1 MKSRLIKLPSLLYLV
16 ALLTAL
22 AAIGV
27 ACGGEPTTAPE
38 PPPPTQ
44 AMMAPTPVPVDL
56 SGITAEMQQSIADAM
71 AEMETPETM
80 SDAEIQQ
87 VVQDAIAQAAASAAA
102 SVPEP
107 LSDAEIAALVEAAV
121 GQAAASAPETLSDA
135 EVTALVEA
143 AVAQAAANAAAGAQE
158 PLSEAEIAAIV
169 VAAIPTPVPAPTAMA
184 PDAKPVS
191 DRVIFVAFA
200 ERESNDAAAVAAD
213 AFWGQLTPMYEG
225 LIEYDQLGQY
235 VPMLAKSWEVN
246 ADFTAWSFEL
256 QEGVQFHFGQGEFT
270 AKDVVHTIERVS
282 REGSLAGDADF
293 YRGIEVDVEDD
304 YNVTLNLS
312 VSSSTPR
319 RFSNASPTFILSKDH
334 FDATGQEGLELSPVA
349 TGPYQFRERKEG
361 EYILWDRVPY
371 DHYRHNPDFPELQ
384 LLNVKEPGTRLALM
398 LTEAAHIGQLERRHH
413 ELATN
418 RGLEVVKSSIPSTPV
433 YSMFGGNYL
442 ASSPDYDPT
451 LPWAAPGE
459 VGLKVREAMNRA
471 VNRDEI
477 RDTILGGRGE
487 NMAVTFWHSSLPG
500 WDQSWIDNYEEH
512 YGYDPERAKELLIEA
527 GYPDGFTVPILMTP
541 RAELAE
547 ALDVSE
553 AVGNYWKAIGL
564 DVDFNPQEIVYFVE
578 RFRAHDMDF
587 IWTDA
592 TRRFQDPDML
602 RVVYT
607 TGPPL
612 HFYVTP
618 ELDAIYEEL
627 ELKPTTDLGE
637 RDRLL
642 REAGQMIYDEYATLP
657 MFWLHLEAVINPNVV
672 AEFSTSA
679 YIFPRDLQ
687 YAKAVMK

>member
-1 MKSRLIKLPSLLYLV
+1 MNSRWIKFPMWLQLA
-16 ALLTAL
+16 ALLAAL

-27 ACGGEPTTAPE
+27 ACGSEPTAVPE
-38 PPPPTQ
+38 PTQ
-44 AMMAPTPVPVDL
+44 AMVAPTPVPVDL
-56 SGITAEMQQSIADAM
+56 SAITSEMQMSIADAI
-71 AEMETPETM
+71 AGIESPETL
-80 SDAEIQQ
+80 SEGEIQEL
-87 VVQDAIAQAAASAAA
+87 VQDAVARAAASAVASVAA

-107 LSDAEIAALVEAAV
+107 LSDTEIAE
-121 GQAAASAPETLSDA
+121 
-135 EVTALVEA
+135 LVEA
-143 AVAQAAANAAAGAQE
+143 AVAQAAASAPE
-158 PLSEAEIAAIV
+158 PVSEAEIAAIV
-169 VAAIPTPVPAPTAMA
+169 MAAIPTPVPTPTAVAMVA
-184 PDAKPVS
+184 TVPPQAMPVS
-191 DRVIFVAFA
+191 NRVVFVAFA
-200 ERESNDAAAVAAD
+200 EREGNDPTTIAAD

-225 LIEYDQLGQY
+225 LIEYDQWGQWT
-235 VPMLAKSWEVN
+235 PMLANSWEVN
-246 ADFTAWSFEL
+246 EDFTAWSFNL
-256 QEGVQFHFGQGEFT
+256 REGVQFHFGQGEFT
-270 AKDVVHTIERVS
+270 AKDVVHIIERVG
-282 REGSLAGDADF
+282 REGSLAGDAPF
-293 YRGIEVDVEDD
+293 YGGIEVDVVDD
-304 YNVTLNLS
+304 YNVTLNLP
-312 VSSSTPR
+312 SSRSSPR
-319 RFSNASPTFILSKDH
+319 TFSNASPTFILSKDH
-334 FDATGQEGLELSPVA
+334 WDATGQEGLELSPVA

-371 DHYRHNPDFPELQ
+371 EHYRNNPDFAELQ
-384 LLNVKEPGTRLALM
+384 LLNVKEPGTRLALL
-398 LTEAAHIGQLERRHH
+398 LTDAAHIGQVERRHH
-413 ELATN
+413 ELIVN
-418 RGLEVVKSSIPSTPV
+418 RGLEVVKSTIPSTPV

-442 ASSPDYDPT
+442 QSSPDYDPT

-459 VGLKVREAMNRA
+459 VGIKVREAMNRA

-477 RDTILGGRGE
+477 RETILGGRGE
-487 NMAVTFWHSSLPG
+487 PMAVTFWHPSLPG
-500 WDQSWIDNYEEH
+500 WDQSWIDDYEEH
-512 YGYDPERAKELLIEA
+512 YGYDPERAKELLVEA
-527 GYPDGFTVPILMTP
+527 GYPDGFDVSILMTP

-564 DVDFNPQEIVYFVE
+564 DVEFDPQEIVYFVE

-602 RVVYT
+602 RVIYT

-627 ELKPTTDLGE
+627 ELKPTTDRGE

-672 AEFSTSA
+672 AEFNTSA

-687 YAKAVMK
+687 YAKAVKR